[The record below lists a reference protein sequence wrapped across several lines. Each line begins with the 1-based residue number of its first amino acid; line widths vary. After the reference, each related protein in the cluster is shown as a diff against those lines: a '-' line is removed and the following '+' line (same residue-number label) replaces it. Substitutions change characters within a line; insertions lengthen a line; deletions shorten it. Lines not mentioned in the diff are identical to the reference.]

1 MSTTFQSSI
10 LASPL
15 ACGRS
20 LSFDL
25 RLGRE
30 PKAALARL
38 RNALDPR
45 AGVVGL
51 GDPLARVLGRE
62 IPGLRVFPA
71 IASAEYALP
80 SAQHAL
86 WVYLRGADRGAVFD
100 LSQTVSAA
108 LDEAFELV
116 DSMDT
121 FTYAQGRDLSGYV
134 DGTANPEGDSAVVVA
149 IAGRSAPAPGSSFVA
164 VQRWVHDLGRFR
176 AHSQD
181 QRDAMIGRR
190 LSDNEEIADAPE
202 SAHVKRAA
210 QETFSPMAFMV
221 RRSQPWA
228 AGGKE
233 GLEFIAYGA
242 SLDPFE
248 RVLRHMAGEDD
259 GLRDALFA
267 FSRPVNGGF
276 YWCPPVSDGKL
287 DLAALGV

>member
-1 MSTTFQSSI
+1 MSATYQSSI
-10 LASPL
+10 LAAPL

-20 LSFDL
+20 LSFDI
-25 RLGRE
+25 RFERE
-30 PKAALARL
+30 PKAALTRL
-38 RNALDPR
+38 RDVLDPQS
-45 AGVVGL
+45 AVVGL
-51 GDPLARVLGRE
+51 GDPLVRALGCE

-86 WVYLRGADRGAVFD
+86 WIYLRGADRSAIFDPSQAV
-100 LSQTVSAA
+100 TAA

-116 DSMDT
+116 DSIDT
-121 FTYAQGRDLSGYV
+121 FTYADGRDLSGYL

-149 IAGRSAPAPGSSFVA
+149 IAGRSAPAPGSSFVV
-164 VQRWVHDLGRFR
+164 VQRWVHDLGRFQ

-181 QRDAMIGRR
+181 QRDAIIGRR

-202 SAHVKRAA
+202 SSHVKRTA

-228 AGGKE
+228 VNGKS

-248 RVLRHMAGEDD
+248 RMLRHMAGEDD
-259 GLRDALFA
+259 GTRDALFA
-267 FSRPVNGGF
+267 FSRPVNGGY
-276 YWCPPVSDGKL
+276 YWCPPVSEGKL
-287 DLAALGV
+287 DWTAVGV